1 MFTSDKHDWETP
13 DFLFEALDKKFHFTL
28 DVCAEEHNKKLDN
41 YFSPEQNALEQ
52 KWEGVCW
59 MNPPYGINIKHWVR
73 KAFLAAKEGATVVCL
88 LPARTD
94 TRWFHN
100 YCIYGEVTFI
110 KGRLKFGGGEK
121 VNPAPFP
128 NMIVVFTPDMN
139 EATLKTM

>member
-1 MFTSDKHDWETP
+1 MFSSDKHDWETP

-59 MNPPYGINIKHWVR
+59 MNPPYGINIKHCVR

-88 LPARTD
+88 LPAELTQD
-94 TRWFHN
+94 DS
-100 YCIYGEVTFI
+100 II
-110 KGRLKFGGGEK
+110 
-121 VNPAPFP
+121 
-128 NMIVVFTPDMN
+128 IVYM
-139 EATLKTM
+139 ER